1 MFSDKPHTGHYCL
14 YNCSYIWNKWSK
26 NEIKCKPFVTSA
38 IQQNME
44 EKEQSIALQKHH
56 LFDTLYS
63 NYFMIVVAEQIA
75 VRKAWS
81 GWCPNHLDQWYWE
94 QIHGST
100 CRRLCRVQCCCQCND
115 GLQSW
120 QAWHSTQSHFSWGKR
135 NRDLLKMWR
144 TAWLWC
150 CQCPHPPI
158 KILDADS
165 IKSQNFGSSVQ
176 RWGS

>member
-1 MFSDKPHTGHYCL
+1 MFSDKPHTGHYCH

-44 EKEQSIALQKHH
+44 EKEQSIALQKHY

-135 NRDLLKMWR
+135 NRDLLKTWR
-144 TAWLWC
+144 TAWL
-150 CQCPHPPI
+150 
-158 KILDADS
+158 
-165 IKSQNFGSSVQ
+165 
-176 RWGS
+176 